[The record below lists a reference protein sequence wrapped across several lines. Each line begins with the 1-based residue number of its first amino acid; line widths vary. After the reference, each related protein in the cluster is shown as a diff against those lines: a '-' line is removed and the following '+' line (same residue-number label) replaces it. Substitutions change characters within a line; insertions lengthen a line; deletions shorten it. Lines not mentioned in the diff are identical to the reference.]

1 MNNKTK
7 RIGMS
12 IFGVAVAGFSV
23 GIFRMAALG
32 VDPFQS
38 FVSGLFAVFPISFG
52 TLYLIVNCILLL
64 FSFFTCRRYI
74 GIATFINLFLLGYV
88 VEFSYA
94 LMQSLFPEIGIVGR
108 IVSLI
113 VAIIILCFASSF
125 YIVADLGV
133 STYDAISLIIANEW
147 KVMKFKYCRI
157 ICDVVCVI
165 IGALLLL
172 SVGTSFGEIMTVV
185 GVGTIITAFFMGPLI
200 DFCIRKVAR
209 PFLEHKT
216 KV

>member
-1 MNNKTK
+1 MNNKAK

-38 FVSGLFAVFPISFG
+38 LVSGLFAIFPISFG
-52 TLYLIVNCILLL
+52 TLYMIVNITLLL
-64 FSFFTCRRYI
+64 FSLFTSRRYI

-94 LMQSLFPEIGIVGR
+94 LLQNLFPDIGIIERV
-108 IVSLI
+108 VFLI
-113 VAIIILCFASSF
+113 VGIVILCFASSF

-133 STYDAISLIIANEW
+133 STYDAVSLIISNEW
-147 KVMKFKYCRI
+147 KLMKFKYCRI
-157 ICDVVCVI
+157 LSDLVCVI
-165 IGALLLL
+165 IGIALLL
-172 SVGTSFGEIMTVV
+172 VAGTEFYEIMAIVGIGTV
-185 GVGTIITAFFMGPLI
+185 ITAFFMGPLI
-200 DFCIRKVAR
+200 DYFIRKVAK
-209 PFLEHKT
+209 PFLERGT